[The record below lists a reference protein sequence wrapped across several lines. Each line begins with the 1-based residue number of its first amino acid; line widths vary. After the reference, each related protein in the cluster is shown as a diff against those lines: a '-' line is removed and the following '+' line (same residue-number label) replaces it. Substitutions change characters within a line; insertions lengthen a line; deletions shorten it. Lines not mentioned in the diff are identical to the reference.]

1 MATQMQLAREGK
13 VTDAM
18 RRVAE
23 DEHVA
28 VETVRERV
36 AKGTIAICANV
47 NHVAKS
53 NGTFQPRGVGE
64 GLKTKVNVNIGTSS
78 TFPEIAPELE
88 KLDEAVRCGADAV
101 MDLSTGDG
109 IDESR
114 RRIIEHSPVM
124 VGTVPLYQATVR
136 SIREHGA
143 VVEMTDDDILETI
156 EAQAKDGADFMTLHC
171 GVTRAAIEA
180 MRTQGRVMD
189 IVSRGGSFIAG
200 WMLHNEQENPLYEH
214 YDDILDICEKY
225 DVTISL
231 GDGMRPGCTAD
242 ATDRAQLTELITLG
256 NLVDRAWRRGVQVMV
271 EGPGHVP
278 FDQIRANMQLEK
290 RLCRNA
296 PFYVLGPLVTD
307 IAPGYDHITS
317 AIGGTL
323 AAASGAD
330 FLCYVTPAEHLA
342 LPTIEDVHTGVITA
356 RIAAHAAD
364 LVKNVPGACDWDRKM
379 AEARKELD
387 WNAQMELAID
397 PDLARQKRGARNP
410 EDEGACSMCGDYCAV
425 EIIHKYF
432 DKRTCPC
439 DD

>member
-18 RRVAE
+18 RHVAE
-23 DEHVA
+23 EEHVA

-47 NHVAKS
+47 NHLAQG
-53 NGTFQPRGVGE
+53 NFQPRGVGE
-64 GLKTKVNVNIGTSS
+64 GLRTKVNANIGTSS

-88 KLDEAVRCGADAV
+88 KLDEAVKCGADAV

-114 RRIIEHSPVM
+114 RRIIEHSPIM

-156 EAQAKDGADFMTLHC
+156 EAHAKDGADFMTLHC

-180 MRTQGRVMD
+180 MRAQGRVMD

-214 YDDILDICEKY
+214 FDDILDICERY

-256 NLVDRAWRRGVQVMV
+256 SLVDRAWRRGVQVMV

-278 FDQIRANMQLEK
+278 FDQIKANMQLEK

-364 LVKNVPGACDWDRKM
+364 LVKNVPGARDWDRKM
-379 AEARKELD
+379 AEARKQLD
-387 WNAQMELAID
+387 WKAQMDLAID
-397 PDLARQKRGARNP
+397 PELAREKRGARNP

-432 DKRTCPC
+432 DKRECPF